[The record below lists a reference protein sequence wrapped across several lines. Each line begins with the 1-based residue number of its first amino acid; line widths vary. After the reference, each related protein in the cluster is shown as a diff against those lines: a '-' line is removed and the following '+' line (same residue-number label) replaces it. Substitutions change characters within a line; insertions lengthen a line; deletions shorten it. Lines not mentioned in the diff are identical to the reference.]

1 MVEKGLLLPEGE
13 TNRLYYRLN
22 SLGDK
27 LGTTCDKNN
36 RTIAKANI

>member
-22 SLGDK
+22 PLGEK
-27 LGTTCDKNN
+27 LTTAYDINN
-36 RTIAKANI
+36 RTIANI